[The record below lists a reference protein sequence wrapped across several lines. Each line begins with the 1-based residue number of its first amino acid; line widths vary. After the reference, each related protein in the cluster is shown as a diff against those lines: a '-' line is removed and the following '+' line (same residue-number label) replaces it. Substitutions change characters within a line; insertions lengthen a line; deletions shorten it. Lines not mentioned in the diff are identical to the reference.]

1 MNAQR
6 KRLLILG
13 AGRGQIGLYK
23 AAREMGVI
31 SIAGTM
37 PNNNP
42 PCIPLADEVCYMDIL
57 DPDEVESKTAI
68 YDLMVWQLAV

>member
-1 MNAQR
+1 MNVKG

-23 AAREMGVI
+23 AAREMGVV

-37 PNNNP
+37 PEQWS
-42 PCIPLADEVCYMDIL
+42 PLH
-57 DPDEVESKTAI
+57 T
-68 YDLMVWQLAV
+68 LAE

>member
-42 PCIPLADEVCYMDIL
+42 PCIPLADEVC
-57 DPDEVESKTAI
+57 
-68 YDLMVWQLAV
+68 

>member
-1 MNAQR
+1 MNVKG

-23 AAREMGVI
+23 AAREMGVV

-37 PNNNP
+37 PDNG
-42 PCIPLADEVCYMDIL
+42 PLAYPWLMRC
-57 DPDEVESKTAI
+57 AI
-68 YDLMVWQLAV
+68 